1 MQYSSAFLKSSGE
14 VSRLISRLRDRLFS
28 NVLVQDGDT
37 PSEDPQELIARL
49 EDTFQKLTELIARI
63 NKTNAQTLL
72 EGAPLSDAITKRD
85 LMMRR
90 IGIMREVLKKA
101 ADRPD
106 RYSRKEILLLT
117 PLDVQGEEKKLD
129 RLSYE
134 VRLLDARIQAKN
146 WEVELL

>member
-1 MQYSSAFLKSSGE
+1 MKLAEALVLRKDMQT
-14 VSRLISRLRDRLFS
+14 LISRLRDRLFS

-72 EGAPLSDAITKRD
+72 ESAPLSDAITKRD

-90 IGIMREVLKKA
+90 ISIMREA
-101 ADRPD
+101 
-106 RYSRKEILLLT
+106 
-117 PLDVQGEEKKLD
+117 
-129 RLSYE
+129 
-134 VRLLDARIQAKN
+134 
-146 WEVELL
+146 

>member
-1 MQYSSAFLKSSGE
+1 MKLAEALVLRKDMQT
-14 VSRLISRLRDRLFS
+14 LISRLRDRLFS

-72 EGAPLSDAITKRD
+72 ESAPLSDAITKRD

-90 IGIMREVLKKA
+90 ISIMREVLKKA

-117 PLDVQGEEKKLD
+117 PLNVQEEEKKLD

>member
-1 MQYSSAFLKSSGE
+1 MKLAEALVLRKDMQT
-14 VSRLISRLRDRLFS
+14 LISRLRDRLFS

-72 EGAPLSDAITKRD
+72 ESAPLSDAITKRD

-90 IGIMREVLKKA
+90 ISIMREVLKKA

-117 PLDVQGEEKKLD
+117 PLDVQEEEKKLD

>member
-1 MQYSSAFLKSSGE
+1 MKLAEALVLRKDMQT
-14 VSRLISRLRDRLFS
+14 LISRLRDRLFS

-72 EGAPLSDAITKRD
+72 ESAPLSDAITKRD

-90 IGIMREVLKKA
+90 ISSMREVLKKA

-117 PLDVQGEEKKLD
+117 PLDVQEEEKKLD

>member
-1 MQYSSAFLKSSGE
+1 MKLAEALVLRKDMQT
-14 VSRLISRLRDRLFS
+14 LISRLRDRLFS

-72 EGAPLSDAITKRD
+72 ESAPLSDAITKRD

-117 PLDVQGEEKKLD
+117 PLDVQEEEKKLD

>member
-1 MQYSSAFLKSSGE
+1 MKLAEALVLRKDMQT
-14 VSRLISRLRDRLFS
+14 LISRLRDRLFS

-49 EDTFQKLTELIARI
+49 EETFQKLTELIARI
-63 NKTNAQTLL
+63 NKTNAQMLL
-72 EGAPLSDAITKRD
+72 DGAPLSDAITKRD

-117 PLDVQGEEKKLD
+117 PLNVQEEEKKLD

-134 VRLLDARIQAKN
+134 TRLLDARIQAKN
-146 WEVELL
+146 WEVDLL

>member
-1 MQYSSAFLKSSGE
+1 MKLAKALVLRKDMQT
-14 VSRLISRLRDRLFS
+14 LISRLRDRLFS

-72 EGAPLSDAITKRD
+72 ESAPLSDAITKRD

-90 IGIMREVLKKA
+90 ISIMREVLKKA

-117 PLDVQGEEKKLD
+117 PLDVQEEEKKLD